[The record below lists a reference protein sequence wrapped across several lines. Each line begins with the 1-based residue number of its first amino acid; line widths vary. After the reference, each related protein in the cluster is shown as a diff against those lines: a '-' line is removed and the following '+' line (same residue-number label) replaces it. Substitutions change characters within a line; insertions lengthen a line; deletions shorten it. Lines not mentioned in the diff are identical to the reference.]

1 MNRRGRARRGTSAR
15 GRARG
20 LLRGPGHILPPADLS
35 PEALEHWHDLAPD
48 LARLGL
54 LHGEGAGLL
63 AEHCQITV
71 QWRDILTRM
80 RREGEGIESPRR
92 MRALRE
98 LLHCER
104 RLLRLE
110 DRLGM
115 SPMARARS
123 GLQ

>member
-1 MNRRGRARRGTSAR
+1 M
-15 GRARG
+15 
-20 LLRGPGHILPPADLS
+20 PPADLG
-35 PEALEHWHDLAPD
+35 PAALEHWHDLAPD

-98 LLHCER
+98 LLRCER

-115 SPMARARS
+115 SPLARACM